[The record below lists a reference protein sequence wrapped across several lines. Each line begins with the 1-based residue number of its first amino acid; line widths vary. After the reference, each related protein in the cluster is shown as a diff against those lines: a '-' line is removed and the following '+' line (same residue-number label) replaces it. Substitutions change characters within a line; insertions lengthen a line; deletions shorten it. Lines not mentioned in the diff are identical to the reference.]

1 MKKLLLAFSLLTAT
15 IFQSNAQVQTL
26 PYFNDFESGA
36 PMWTTQNF
44 NSDWE
49 LGTPSY
55 GTTNS
60 AHSGDNCWD
69 INLDTSY
76 AGNTSSWL
84 FTPTF
89 NFAGN
94 SGIKISFWLNRN
106 CEWAWDGLTLYSS
119 TDTSGNGNWNVV
131 GYHGYP
137 NSIGWYNDS
146 LIIANNMPA
155 WTGNSGGWYY
165 CSIVIPNTFGN
176 DNVHFAFEFASDMSV
191 NNDGVSID
199 DFSVE
204 PSNVGF
210 MQGTVYEDVNNN
222 GIIDAGDTPFTNI
235 SLSCTPA
242 NGTYIQSVNSNGQ
255 FYFMGDSGVTYT
267 ITPNNPI
274 YTIISPATQTAT
286 LTASNQII
294 SNLDFLV
301 TIIPGVIEVDVNA
314 SSMGVRPGFNHNQ
327 YISYSNNG
335 TQVTSGTI
343 QIDYDPSFT
352 ITNCSEPYNVLGPN
366 SIEIPYSSLIPGE
379 QRSFH
384 CSYFVDSTLAIGVLT
399 TSDFTIF
406 PVSGDTIPTNNYD
419 QLNIISTNSFDPN
432 DKRVD
437 PVGDITP
444 TQVATGINLDYTIN
458 FQNTGT
464 AEAFHVNVYDQLDTD
479 LDLTTFE
486 ITGTSHPLTTW
497 SMSASG
503 LLHFGFANIN
513 LPDSNA
519 NEPASHGFISYRIK
533 PLSTLNAGAEITNL
547 AAIYFDNNEP
557 VLTNEVKTTVV
568 IPTGVYN
575 PSNDISGLVFPNPTK
590 GIFWFSGSSNLGTY
604 KSYQILNVAGQLVM
618 EAKTTSQSGLM
629 QIDASELS
637 SGVYMLQVTGSNG
650 VYNGNLIIE

>member
-1 MKKLLLAFSLLTAT
+1 MKKLLLAFGLLTAT
-15 IFQSNAQVQTL
+15 IFQTNAQVQSL
-26 PYFNDFESGA
+26 PYFDDFESGS
-36 PMWTTQNF
+36 PGWTTQNAF
-44 NSDWE
+44 SNWE
-49 LGTPSY
+49 LGSPTY

-60 AHSGDNCWD
+60 SHSGDNCWD
-69 INLDTSY
+69 IDLDTNY
-76 AGNTSSWL
+76 ANNTNSRL
-84 FTPTF
+84 ITPAF
-89 NFAGN
+89 NFTGS
-94 SGIKISFWLNRN
+94 SGIKISFWLNYN
-106 CEWAWDGLTLYSS
+106 CENSWDGLTFFST
-119 TDTSGNGNWNVV
+119 TDTSGSPNWTMV
-131 GYHGYP
+131 GSAGYP
-137 NSIGWYNDS
+137 NSINWYNDS
-146 LIIANNMPA
+146 LVLGNGLAA
-155 WTGNSGGWYY
+155 WTGNSNGWKY
-165 CSIVIPNTFGN
+165 CTIVIPNTFGN
-176 DNVHFAFEFASDMSV
+176 DDVHFSFQFAADASV
-191 NNDGVSID
+191 NGVGVSID

-222 GIIDAGDTPFTNI
+222 GVIDAGDTPFTNI

-274 YTIISPATQTAT
+274 YTLISPATQTAT
-286 LTASNQII
+286 LTSSNQVI

-314 SSMGVRPGFNHNQ
+314 SGWGVRPGFTHNQ
-327 YISYSNNG
+327 YVSYSNNG
-335 TQVTSGTI
+335 TQLTSGSV
-343 QIDYDPSFT
+343 QVDYDPAFT
-352 ITNCSEPYNVLGPN
+352 LLSCTQPYNVLGPN
-366 SIEIPYSSLIPGE
+366 SIEVLYSGLIPGE
-379 QRSFH
+379 QRTFG
-384 CSYFVDSTLAIGVLT
+384 CAYFVDSTLAIGT
-399 TSDFTIF
+399 MTHTNFTIF
-406 PVSGDTIPTNNYD
+406 PITGDTIPTNNYD
-419 QLNIISTNSFDPN
+419 QLNIETTNSFDPN

-444 TQVATGINLDYTIN
+444 NQVATGINLDYTIN

-464 AEAFHVNVYDQLDTD
+464 AEAFHVNVYDQLDAD

-497 SMSASG
+497 SMSANG
-503 LLHFGFANIN
+503 FLHFGFANIN

-519 NEPASHGFISYRIK
+519 NEPASHGFINYRIK
-533 PLSTLNAGAEITNL
+533 PLSTLAVGAEITNL

-604 KSYQILNVAGQLVM
+604 KTYQILNVAGQLVR
-618 EAKTTSQSGLM
+618 EAKATSQSGLM
-629 QIDASELS
+629 QINASDLS
-637 SGVYMLQVTGSNG
+637 TGVYMLQVIGSNG

>member
-1 MKKLLLAFSLLTAT
+1 MKKLLLAFGLLTAT
-15 IFQSNAQVQTL
+15 IFQTKAQVQSL

-36 PMWTTQNF
+36 PMWTTQNL
-44 NSDWE
+44 NSNWE
-49 LGTPSY
+49 LGSPSY
-55 GTTNS
+55 STTNS

-69 INLDTSY
+69 INLDTNY
-76 AGNTSSWL
+76 ANNTYSRLIS
-84 FTPTF
+84 PTF
-89 NFAGN
+89 NFTGN
-94 SGIKISFWLNRN
+94 SGIKISFWLNYN
-106 CEWAWDGLTLYSS
+106 CENSWDGLTLYST
-119 TDTSGNGNWNVV
+119 TDTGSFANWTIV
-131 GYHGYP
+131 GTVGYP
-137 NSIGWYNDS
+137 NSINWYNDS
-146 LIIANNMPA
+146 LFQVNGTTA
-155 WTGNSGGWYY
+155 WTGNSNGWQY
-165 CSIVIPNTFGN
+165 STIVIPNSFAN
-176 DNVHFAFEFASDMSV
+176 SDVRFAFEFYSDQSV
-191 NNDGVSID
+191 TGAGVSMD

-222 GIIDAGDTPFTNI
+222 GVIDAGDTPFTNI

-274 YTIISPATQTAT
+274 YTLISPATQTAT
-286 LTASNQII
+286 LTASNQVI

-301 TIIPGVIEVDVNA
+301 TLIPGVIEVDVNA
-314 SSMGVRPGFNHNQ
+314 SSMCVRPGFNHNQ

-379 QRSFH
+379 QRSFY
-384 CSYFVDSTLAIGVLT
+384 CTYFVDSTLAIGVLT

-406 PVSGDTIPTNNYD
+406 PVSGDTIPANNYD

-444 TQVATGINLDYTIN
+444 TQVTTGINLDYTIN

-503 LLHFGFANIN
+503 FLHFGFANIN

-533 PLSTLNAGAEITNL
+533 PLSTLTAGAEITNL

-604 KSYQILNVAGQLVM
+604 KSYQILNLAGQLVK
-618 EAKTTSQSGLM
+618 EAIATSQSGLM

-637 SGVYMLQVTGSNG
+637 SGVYMLQVIGSNG
-650 VYNGNLIIE
+650 VYNGNLIVE